1 MDQPTLL
8 ELTTQSS
15 QQPQP
20 SQLHQ
25 HQQQTQPQSQNIIE
39 QEEDNIENDEN
50 NYSDE
55 TEIIV
60 VRALYP
66 FRSEDST
73 SLSFQKDELIQVLT
87 QLESGWWYGYCHGE
101 RGWFPSNYVEII
113 AQEDYDSVSEEISED
128 EMASDDL
135 WLPQTTVDGQVFY
148 FNTRTGDS
156 SWTIPSQS
164 PRSKEVSVAIEE
176 ESVADNINKKRQ
188 DDTDSDNII
197 RHNDT
202 TITLSDSTPSN
213 AHKNLSKEPFEEQAQ
228 RTNSITS
235 RTTVGPTHD
244 YTDTESQGGSTRRS
258 SWQTSAIPTR
268 AGSPVQGPIT
278 TLAGHRR
285 PSVATP
291 LDTASSQSLPPLPS
305 LSNPFDPEP
314 TWESLA
320 DHTTGALQNL
330 LHSAEKGYKAYY
342 QIQASQVVEAIRV
355 MLYASGTVDKES
367 EPIRMHRGLR
377 VHHRQIM
384 SALSKLV
391 LSAKMASSF
400 WPAEGAVS
408 KMLADANDVAQA
420 VHQFIFAAQS
430 AGVHVHDVDAKL
442 VLDPESPVESKPA
455 QRLSRTFSTASTRVS
470 SETSSQNPYRTSAL
484 SVNLVN
490 QLDYYAKS
498 SCKALGVLSLQ
509 VKKAIETSLNPA
521 QPAPTSRLSL
531 GSSILNSAQSSQLV
545 NQCHQT
551 ISQLGSLL
559 NLVGEFYTQTL
570 DQFPDIQD
578 HIYIDV
584 RSSKQ
589 TLYNNVAALVMAIQL
604 ATDPMVQTSVLE
616 MALEATTTAEKSTLS
631 LVAFTRTLAEER
643 DRLEKLA
650 QPDNKMDSNL
660 TLVAQPAFSEQHR
673 QNDIDMYFGEQESD
687 MDGEN
692 AKNSRNRSDSQLS
705 SFSSASSTSNASAP
719 TTPGTE
725 YTVRSQQG
733 SYFPPMPID
742 RPLSPS
748 PLPTTPTSS
757 TAQGP
762 KHDARG
768 DKLRKMLGADA
779 PAPKPKA
786 VEQPWYLGQDYLPSD
801 ISFNMEGHVR
811 GGTLPALV
819 ERLTLHDGLDPNFVL
834 TFLLTYRSFA
844 TTDELFTLLFRR
856 FTISP
861 PQGLEA
867 HEHEEWVEKK
877 LTPVR
882 LRVFNII
889 KSWLENY
896 YLEDEVEDRQI
907 LPRIKEFS
915 ESSLMRD
922 AMSFAA
928 VQLIKLVERR
938 ETSDGSL
945 RKMVLNMTTQ
955 APQPIIPRNL
965 KKIRFMDLDPLELAR
980 QLTIMEA
987 GYYNKI
993 KPIECL
999 AKAWISEDP
1008 ELAAKAVNI
1017 KKMIETSNLYSN
1029 WINEI
1034 VLGEKETKKRAAIIK
1049 HLVALAE
1056 RLRQLNNFSMLSA
1069 TTAAL
1074 SQSPI
1079 HRLKRTW
1086 ELVPNKTMSSLATL
1100 QQVTSSA
1107 KNWADYRAELHS
1119 VNPPCVPFVGV
1130 YLTDLVMIQD
1140 GNPDFLR
1147 RTDNHI
1153 NFYKRVG
1160 TAEVIREIQQY
1171 QSVPYCLTP
1180 VPEIQTFIR
1189 KGMDQARSV
1198 AELYDMSLELE
1209 PRVAFRGQ
1217 SAVSNGNMPSMA
1229 INRLPGSI
1237 FGGKKRLYSS
1247 GIPSSNSASNTV
1259 STATTTTAAATTTTA
1274 AATTTTAATVG
1285 IKSGAGPKQSKF
1297 RQYAEQFKNKP
1308 ASHLISFGILHE
1320 VTAVVP
1326 LPIIYFAL
1334 IETGVEIPFPE
1345 QAMEEGNRFVAR
1357 VAKYYGW
1364 NLEGSDGARVMLN
1377 MATSYAV
1384 VKALLPLRLALCV
1397 WMTPWTATRIVSPI
1411 MNFWRRFKK

>member
-8 ELTTQSS
+8 EPTTQSS
-15 QQPQP
+15 QQLQP
-20 SQLHQ
+20 QLHQ
-25 HQQQTQPQSQNIIE
+25 HQPQQQPQPQPQPQNIID

-55 TEIIV
+55 SEIIV

-135 WLPQTTVDGQVFY
+135 WIPQTTTDGQVFY

-164 PRSKEVSVAIEE
+164 PRSKEVSLAIEE
-176 ESVADNINKKRQ
+176 ESVADDINKKRQ
-188 DDTDSDNII
+188 DDTESDNII
-197 RHNDT
+197 QHNDT
-202 TITLSDSTPSN
+202 TTLSDSTPSN

-235 RTTVGPTHD
+235 RTTVGPIHD

-268 AGSPVQGPIT
+268 AGSPIQGPIT

-285 PSVATP
+285 PSLATP
-291 LDTASSQSLPPLPS
+291 HDTASSQSLPPLPS

-320 DHTTGALQNL
+320 DHTTGALENL

-420 VHQFIFAAQS
+420 VHQFIFAAQN
-430 AGVHVHDVDAKL
+430 AGVPVHDVDAKL
-442 VLDPESPVESKPA
+442 VIDPESPVESKPA

-509 VKKAIETSLNPA
+509 LKKAIETSLNPA

-616 MALEATTTAEKSTLS
+616 MALEATTTAEKSTLN
-631 LVAFTRTLAEER
+631 LVAVTRTLAEER
-643 DRLEKLA
+643 DRVEKLA

-660 TLVAQPAFSEQHR
+660 TLVAQSAFSEQHR
-673 QNDIDMYFGEQESD
+673 QNDIDIYFGEQELD

-733 SYFPPMPID
+733 SYFPPMPIE
-742 RPLSPS
+742 RPISPS
-748 PLPTTPTSS
+748 PLPTTPTGS

-811 GGTLPALV
+811 GGTLTALV

-861 PQGLEA
+861 PPGLEA

-896 YLEDEVEDRQI
+896 YLEDEVEDRMI
-907 LPRIKEFS
+907 LPKIKEFS

-965 KKIRFMDLDPLELAR
+965 KKIKFMDLDPLELAR

-987 GYYNKI
+987 SYYNKI

-1209 PRVAFRGQ
+1209 PR
-1217 SAVSNGNMPSMA
+1217 
-1229 INRLPGSI
+1229 SI
-1237 FGGKKRLYSS
+1237 FGGKKQLYSS

-1259 STATTTTAAATTTTA
+1259 STATTTTTAAAAAAA

-1285 IKSGAGPKQSKF
+1285 VKSGLGPKQSKF

-1384 VKALLPLRLALCV
+1384 VK
-1397 WMTPWTATRIVSPI
+1397 
-1411 MNFWRRFKK
+1411 